1 LTHLS
6 SVFFYLS
13 FKVVE
18 QFARRVMLIV
28 GVFGLQSRLTL

>member
-1 LTHLS
+1 LTHFS
-6 SVFFYLS
+6 SVFLYLS

-28 GVFGLQSRLTL
+28 GVFGLQFRVIL

>member
-18 QFARRVMLIV
+18 QFARRAMLIV
-28 GVFGLQSRLTL
+28 GVFGLQLCLIL